1 MGGSVILLNIVGGV
15 ALLIWGT
22 RMVRTG
28 VIRAYGAGVRRALA
42 AGTRNRLSA
51 FLVGM
56 GATAAMQSSTATAL
70 MTVSF
75 ASREVIGLTPALAI
89 MLGADVGTT
98 LVAQVL
104 SLGIGWLSPALI
116 LGGLISFL
124 SASGGRP
131 RHLGRAAIGLGLM
144 LLALDLIVQASAPL
158 RAAESFAL
166 VLDTLADEPLL
177 AFLLTILL
185 TWLAHSSLAIV
196 LLVMSLGLGG
206 VIGLELA
213 LAMVLGANVGSAI
226 APVAITKGGPAPA
239 RRVPLGNLAM
249 RLVGALAVLPFITH
263 IVPWLALLD
272 DNAARQIVDFHTA
285 FNLALALFFL
295 PLIGPL
301 ARGLERLLPA
311 SPAAD
316 DPGRPRYLDESELD
330 TPAVAIASAAR
341 ETLRMGDEVARM
353 LTRTIDVF
361 RDNDAKLARA
371 IEADDDI
378 VDRLHEAIKLYL
390 TRVSRGEM
398 DEDEGRRYVDVL
410 TFTTNLEHV
419 GDIIDKN
426 LMELAQKKITNM
438 LTFSEAGMEEIA
450 TFHALVVENM
460 QLAFNVFM
468 SGNVGLARRLM
479 ETKVVLRD
487 AERRSMERHLVRVG
501 EGRPESLETSSL
513 HLDVIRDFRRIN
525 NHLTSVAYPILEAA
539 GELSESRLK
548 SEAAMGRE
556 AASGEQMTPPKT

>member
-1 MGGSVILLNIVGGV
+1 M
-15 ALLIWGT
+15 
-22 RMVRTG
+22 
-28 VIRAYGAGVRRALA
+28 
-42 AGTRNRLSA
+42 LS
-51 FLVGM
+51 
-56 GATAAMQSSTATAL
+56 
-70 MTVSF
+70 
-75 ASREVIGLTPALAI
+75 
-89 MLGADVGTT
+89 
-98 LVAQVL
+98 
-104 SLGIGWLSPALI
+104 
-116 LGGLISFL
+116 
-124 SASGGRP
+124 
-131 RHLGRAAIGLGLM
+131 
-144 LLALDLIVQASAPL
+144 
-158 RAAESFAL
+158 
-166 VLDTLADEPLL
+166 
-177 AFLLTILL
+177 
-185 TWLAHSSLAIV
+185 
-196 LLVMSLGLGG
+196 
-206 VIGLELA
+206 
-213 LAMVLGANVGSAI
+213 
-226 APVAITKGGPAPA
+226 
-239 RRVPLGNLAM
+239 
-249 RLVGALAVLPFITH
+249 
-263 IVPWLALLD
+263 
-272 DNAARQIVDFHTA
+272 
-285 FNLALALFFL
+285 
-295 PLIGPL
+295 
-301 ARGLERLLPA
+301 
-311 SPAAD
+311 
-316 DPGRPRYLDESELD
+316 
-330 TPAVAIASAAR
+330 
-341 ETLRMGDEVARM
+341 
-353 LTRTIDVF
+353 RTIDVF

-548 SEAAMGRE
+548 SEAAVGRE